1 MLLTSL
7 DSKAGRWKKMNQ
19 CNGRILPLRH
29 DTLLLPLEPPQV
41 PPPHCQQWRLS
52 VGGQTLEQTLP
63 IREVT
68 PLGWQA
74 HYRAWVPSRE
84 PYGFWAKDVPER
96 NKGVSL
102 MAIAVTWEAP
112 SARVS
117 QVKMKDELSFSAG
130 LIWCYC
136 CSISYDLT
144 SFRESLH
151 WICLGNIETVLLF
164 FFTLPLSPLLHKRWV
179 LPFYTG

>member
-7 DSKAGRWKKMNQ
+7 DSKAGRGKKMNQ

-29 DTLLLPLEPPQV
+29 HMLLFPVKSPQV
-41 PPPHCQQWRLS
+41 LPPHCQHWRLS

-74 HYRAWVPSRE
+74 HYCAWAPSRE
-84 PYGFWAKDVPER
+84 PSGFWAKDLPER

-102 MAIAVTWEAP
+102 MAIPWELSHGRPP
-112 SARVS
+112 SERS
-117 QVKMKDELSFSAG
+117 CQVKMQDERSFFLRFSLKLLLLRFQSSCFIQGEVTLNLS
-130 LIWCYC
+130 WQ
-136 CSISYDLT
+136 
-144 SFRESLH
+144 H
-151 WICLGNIETVLLF
+151 
-164 FFTLPLSPLLHKRWV
+164 
-179 LPFYTG
+179 